1 MLHGLLCLVFCCR
14 YFYLN
19 FSKSGNVF
27 VFENVFVKRRTWS
40 SLASSLLVLLQLVFA
55 DLVPDPLQRDV
66 ELVLHP
72 VHVLHSM
79 SDFWSLHNISHV
91 EQCLVINHFGSGAQI
106 HFIIPASSS
115 QISQKISFFR
125 IVNKEALPP
134 TSMILSPTASS
145 SSSKRSISA
154 PASAAAGSSPPITL
168 SAIGCWWKSV
178 ARHKSLVGQSP
189 PPGNL
194 CTERSLSPSV
204 RHGGLTIA
212 QVSRWRPAKVARWPG
227 C

>member
-1 MLHGLLCLVFCCR
+1 ML
-14 YFYLN
+14 Y

-106 HFIIPASSS
+106 HFIFPASSS
-115 QISQKISFFR
+115 QIFQKIIFFR

-168 SAIGCWWKSV
+168 SAVGCWWKKCCKAQKLGVSV
-178 ARHKSLVGQSP
+178 TSTRQSL
-189 PPGNL
+189 
-194 CTERSLSPSV
+194 
-204 RHGGLTIA
+204 HGAIA
-212 QVSRWRPAKVARWPG
+212 FSIGAAWRPDNCASVKVEACQGGQVARWPG
-227 C
+227 GQGGE